1 MFLFIGMAIGWQSSS
16 RFRQQ
21 KPKERLMCT
30 RLCFLIGDFL
40 SENALEVV
48 PHVDLQ
54 RYLGKWYE
62 IARLPARFQEGCTE
76 TTATYALAKNGG
88 VSVLNE
94 CMRHGKLSRAV
105 GKAKVA
111 DKATGAKL
119 KVSFFWPFYADYW
132 IIKLGGDYSYA
143 VVGAPSRK
151 YLWILSRTPQMDE
164 GLFSELLEFAKS
176 KGFDVGRLIRTSQ
189 TSKTTG

>member
-1 MFLFIGMAIGWQSSS
+1 
-16 RFRQQ
+16 
-21 KPKERLMCT
+21 MCT
-30 RLCFLIGDFL
+30 RLRFLVGDFL

-48 PHVDLQ
+48 PHVELE

-62 IARLPARFQEGCTE
+62 IARLPARFQEGCSE
-76 TTATYALAKNGG
+76 TTATYALTKNGG

-94 CMRHGKLSRAV
+94 CIRNGKLSRAV

-132 IIKLGGDYSYA
+132 IIKLGDDYSYA
-143 VVGAPSRK
+143 VVGTPSRK
-151 YLWILSRTPQMDE
+151 YLWILSRTPQMDD

-189 TSKTTG
+189 TGP